1 MKSKLVKTKAK
12 SKLVKPVKKPK
23 VLASTNPLY
32 SKFGNNVVDTEGNE
46 NGAIIKKVLHITMDQ
61 IKRMKHKGRYAY
73 WQPDYDDLMGTLVHM
88 VSTCNKRVP
97 FGMDPTEI
105 TDFAISL
112 VYKTAEVKKHP
123 KIKNMQPMM
132 DGSQKLAWR
141 RPGDKE

>member
-1 MKSKLVKTKAK
+1 
-12 SKLVKPVKKPK
+12 
-23 VLASTNPLY
+23 
-32 SKFGNNVVDTEGNE
+32 
-46 NGAIIKKVLHITMDQ
+46 
-61 IKRMKHKGRYAY
+61 
-73 WQPDYDDLMGTLVHM
+73 MGTLVHM

-97 FGMDPTEI
+97 FGMDPIEI
-105 TDFAISL
+105 TDFAVSL